1 MYDAIRGTVWIDL
14 WSPESFINQ
23 TSPIW
28 RYNELDFKRFQ
39 DGKRQQPD
47 YIIFFKKG
55 NNQINKECR
64 QASKDFGD
72 LPIVVVDIDKC
83 LEQEKKKVIE
93 LQRTYDETGDIDYL
107 KQIYQK
113 IKNNRNTTSIWN
125 RKEPFCQEI
134 DLEELEQEIERQE
147 RTKRKN
153 VTENDLV
160 KNDGMVRELDR
171 NDVVQSIKNLL
182 EKIKASEQKNNQPTE
197 QNK

>member
-134 DLEELEQEIERQE
+134 DLEELEQKIKQQE
-147 RTKRKN
+147 QSERKN
-153 VTENDLV
+153 VTKNDLV
-160 KNDGMVRELDR
+160 KNDGMVSTSERTG
-171 NDVVQSIKNLL
+171 IFHLL

-197 QNK
+197 QNR